1 MVGTKSK
8 SLARRRKNYIS
19 AGSQNKFY
27 SQNNRIN
34 AQLPDMI
41 KDATQI
47 LMRTVDQISAL
58 YKRKTVRKE
67 DPKLTDEYLNAIQDY
82 YKSLV

>member
-1 MVGTKSK
+1 MTE
-8 SLARRRKNYIS
+8 RTP
-19 AGSQNKFY
+19 
-27 SQNNRIN
+27 
-34 AQLPDMI
+34 AQLPEMI

>member
-1 MVGTKSK
+1 MVDGHFVTS
-8 SLARRRKNYIS
+8 
-19 AGSQNKFY
+19 GSRNKFY